1 MGKADWSLDHLEH
14 DLAAGFAL
22 LGRSEQ
28 AGGLG
33 AGESAALADG
43 VLQCMNSA
51 LLKVS
56 ESLEIQSRLRREL
69 AQAREEFRLA
79 HTAQAERIQGLE
91 ADVAALRRALDEERG
106 RVQLALARLADDET
120 PHFPPD
126 DHLNRPLVLRS
137 QQGDFLG
144 VTDRAGQALSL
155 YGFLRLVE
163 GVGRA
168 SAGSA
173 RVVASCWEACVG
185 GWCLTLSISGPQAR
199 KCYVLETR
207 ALCTP
212 SGNKV
217 TQLAEMR
224 VDAAPVPQEFV
235 VQMFRQLRDSLQEE

>member
-14 DLAAGFAL
+14 DLAAGFSL

-28 AGGLG
+28 SGGLG
-33 AGESAALADG
+33 AGESSALADG
-43 VLQCMNSA
+43 VLQCMNGA

-56 ESLEIQSRLRREL
+56 ESLEAQNRLRREL
-69 AQAREEFRLA
+69 SQAREDFRLA
-79 HTAQAERIQGLE
+79 QTAQAERIQGLE

-106 RVQLALARLADDET
+106 RVQLALARLSGDEP

-144 VTDRAGQALSL
+144 VTDLSGQALSL
-155 YGFLRLVE
+155 SGFLHLVE
-163 GVGRA
+163 SGGR
-168 SAGSA
+168 SSGGSA
-173 RVVASCWEACVG
+173 RVVASCWEACAG
-185 GWCLTLSISGPQAR
+185 GWCLTLSISGSQVR
-199 KCYVLETR
+199 RCYVLETR

-224 VDAAPVPQEFV
+224 VDGAPVPQEFV